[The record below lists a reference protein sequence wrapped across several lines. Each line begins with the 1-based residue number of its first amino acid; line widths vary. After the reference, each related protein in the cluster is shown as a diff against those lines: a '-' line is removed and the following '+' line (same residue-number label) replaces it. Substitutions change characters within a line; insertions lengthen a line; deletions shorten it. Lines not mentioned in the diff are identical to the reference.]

1 MSATLQEGA
10 ALSLIA
16 SCPRGLADLLVQE
29 LQSCG
34 ALEIRERT
42 TGVSFQGS
50 LECAYRVC
58 LESRTANRLFLEI
71 ASFNAATTEE
81 FYTELRRIDWTA
93 HLGPEATLACDFSG
107 QHPQITHTHF
117 GALKMK
123 DAICDGLRAWAGYRP
138 DVQRERPDV
147 RVHAH
152 ANGEQVS
159 VSIDLSGE
167 SLHRR
172 GYRGAAGEAPLKEN
186 VAAGILLRAGWP
198 QLAAEGAG
206 FLDPLCG
213 SGTLVIEAAL
223 MAADRAPGLGREY
236 FGFLG
241 WRGHDAALWSRVLA
255 AAQAR
260 VREVPPG
267 HRPLRGVDKDAA
279 SIQAAVG
286 NAQRAGIAPWVHFST
301 GFLAQA
307 QPPVG
312 QTTGLLAT
320 NPPYGVRMEDVE
332 GARLV
337 HRELG
342 TVLRERFQGWQAAV
356 FTGMPELGLELGIR
370 ARRTHTLWNGAIE
383 CRLLR
388 LTVEAASFREVGQ
401 KRTGLTADAQAA
413 ATPGARMFANRL
425 AKNLKRLDSW
435 ARDQG
440 VFNVRLYDAD
450 MPEYALA
457 IDRYGILGE
466 ASPEQ
471 WLYVQEYE
479 APSSIDP
486 EAVRRRRTEA
496 LSVLS
501 EVTGV
506 PGERIRV
513 RLRRKQSGA
522 DQYRKLESQAVFH
535 ETGEAGL
542 RFWVN
547 FDDYLDTGLFLDH
560 RITRQRLG
568 ATAGGKRFLNL
579 FCYTATATAHAAAGG
594 ARASTSVDLS
604 RTYLQWARR
613 NLDLNDV
620 PREPHEL
627 VQADCREW
635 LENAVAAGER
645 YDLVF
650 LDPPTFSNSKR
661 MQGVLDLNRDH
672 GALIELCTRLLSP
685 GGLLVF
691 STNAQRF
698 KLDESISIR
707 HEVTDISRAT
717 IALDFERNPRIHR
730 CFEIRPRGAATADP

>member
-1 MSATLQEGA
+1 MSAPLEDGA
-10 ALSLIA
+10 TLSLIA

-29 LQSCG
+29 LKGFG
-34 ALEIRERT
+34 ADGIRERT
-42 TGVSFQGS
+42 TGVSFQGT

-71 ASFNAATTEE
+71 ASFNAATADE
-81 FYTELRRIDWTA
+81 FYAQLRRIDWTQ
-93 HLGPEATLACDFSG
+93 HLGPQATLACDFSG

-117 GALKMK
+117 GALKLK

-152 ANGEQVS
+152 ANNEQLTI
-159 VSIDLSGE
+159 SIDLSGE

-186 VAAGILLRAGWP
+186 VAAGILLRSGWP
-198 QLAAEGAG
+198 QLAADGAG

-223 MAADRAPGLGREY
+223 IAAGRAPGLTREY
-236 FGFLG
+236 FGFSG
-241 WRGHDAALWSRVLA
+241 WKGHEPALWEQVR
-255 AAQAR
+255 AQALAQ
-260 VREVPPG
+260 VREVPEG
-267 HRPLRGVDKDAA
+267 HQPLRGVDRDAA
-279 SIQAAVG
+279 SVRAAVG
-286 NAQRAGIAPWVHFST
+286 NAQRAGVAPWVHFST
-301 GFLAQA
+301 GLLAQS
-307 QPPVG
+307 QPLAG
-312 QTTGLLAT
+312 QTTGLLVT
-320 NPPYGVRMEDVE
+320 NPPYGVRMEDMA
-332 GARLV
+332 GARVV

-342 TVLRERFQGWQAAV
+342 IVLREQFQGWHAAV
-356 FTGMPELGLELGIR
+356 FTGTPELGLELGIR

-401 KRTGLTADAQAA
+401 KRTGLTADVQAA

-457 IDRYGILGE
+457 IDRYGIVGE
-466 ASPEQ
+466 SGPED

-479 APSSIDP
+479 APASIDP
-486 EAVRRRRTEA
+486 EAVRRRRGEA
-496 LSVLS
+496 LSVLT

-513 RLRRKQSGA
+513 RLRRKQSGGG
-522 DQYRKLESQAVFH
+522 QYRKLESQAVFH
-535 ETGEAGL
+535 MTREAAL

-560 RITRQRLG
+560 RITRERLG
-568 ATAGGKRFLNL
+568 AQATGRRFLNL

-594 ARASTSVDLS
+594 ARASTSVDMS

-613 NLDLNDV
+613 NLDLNGLS
-620 PREPHEL
+620 REPHEL
-627 VQADCREW
+627 IQADCRQW
-635 LENAVAAGER
+635 LDEAVAARER
-645 YDLVF
+645 YDLIF

-661 MQGVLDLNRDH
+661 MEGVLDVSRDH
-672 GALIELCTRLLSP
+672 AALIELCTQLL
-685 GGLLVF
+685 GREGLLVF

-698 KLDESISIR
+698 KLDESLSER
-707 HEVTDISRAT
+707 HAITDISRAT
-717 IALDFERNPRIHR
+717 IALDYERNPRIHR
-730 CFEIRPRGAATADP
+730 CFEIRLKADP

>member
-1 MSATLQEGA
+1 MQDTSQHE
-10 ALSLIA
+10 ALLPLLA

-29 LQSCG
+29 LNACG
-34 ALEIRERT
+34 ASAVRERT

-71 ASFNAATTEE
+71 ATFNAASTDE
-81 FYTELRRIDWTA
+81 FYAELRRIDWTR
-93 HLGPEATLACDFSG
+93 HVGPQATLACDFSG

-117 GALKMK
+117 GALKLK

-172 GYRGAAGEAPLKEN
+172 GYRGEAGEAPLKEN

-198 QLAAEGAG
+198 QLAADGAG
-206 FLDPLCG
+206 FLDPMCG

-223 MAADRAPGLGREY
+223 IAAHRAPGLSRDY

-241 WRGHDAALWSRVLA
+241 WRGHDAALWARVRA
-255 AAQAR
+255 AAQAQ
-260 VREVPPG
+260 VRELPPG
-267 HRPLRGVDKDAA
+267 HLPLRGIDRDAA
-279 SIQAAVG
+279 SIRAASG
-286 NAQRAGIAPWVHFST
+286 NAQRAGIGPWVHFST
-301 GFLAQA
+301 GLLAQA
-307 QPPVG
+307 QPLPG
-312 QTTGLLAT
+312 QTPGLLAT
-320 NPPYGVRMEDVE
+320 NPPYGVRMEDLA
-332 GARLV
+332 GARV
-337 HRELG
+337 AHRELG
-342 TVLRERFQGWQAAV
+342 IVLREQFPGWHAAV
-356 FTGMPELGLELGIR
+356 FTGTPELGLELGIR
-370 ARRTHTLWNGAIE
+370 ARRTHTMWNGAIE

-388 LTVEAASFREVGQ
+388 LTVEAASFREVGR
-401 KRTGLTADAQAA
+401 KRTGLTADAQSAA
-413 ATPGARMFANRL
+413 APGARMFANRL
-425 AKNLKRLDSW
+425 AKNLKRFDSW
-435 ARDQG
+435 AREQG

-466 ASPEQ
+466 AGPED

-486 EAVRRRRTEA
+486 EAAKRRRGEA
-496 LSVLS
+496 LSVLT

-513 RLRRKQSGA
+513 RLRRKQSGGG
-522 DQYRKLESQAVFH
+522 QYRKLESQAVFH
-535 ETGEAGL
+535 MAREAGR

-560 RITRQRLG
+560 RITRERLG
-568 ATAGGKRFLNL
+568 AQARGGRFLNL
-579 FCYTATATAHAAAGG
+579 FCYTATATVHAAAGG
-594 ARASTSVDLS
+594 ARASTSVDMS

-613 NLDLNDV
+613 NLDLNDI

-627 VQADCREW
+627 IQADCREW
-635 LENAVAAGER
+635 LDQAVAAGER
-645 YDLVF
+645 FDLVF

-661 MQGVLDLNRDH
+661 MQGVLDVSRDH
-672 GALIELCTRLLSP
+672 SMLIELCTQLLNHD
-685 GGLLVF
+685 GLLVF

-698 KLDESISIR
+698 KLDESISAR
-707 HEVTDISRAT
+707 HAVTDISRAT

-730 CFEIRPRGAATADP
+730 CFEIRPR

>member
-1 MSATLQEGA
+1 MSVPLEAGA

-29 LQSCG
+29 LKEFG
-34 ALEIRERT
+34 ATDLGERT
-42 TGVSFQGS
+42 TGVSFQGT

-58 LESRTANRLFLEI
+58 LGSRTANRLFLAI
-71 ASFNAATTEE
+71 GSFVAATTDE
-81 FYTELRRIDWTA
+81 FYAEVRRIDWTQ
-93 HLGPEATLACDFSG
+93 HVGPQATLACDFSG

-117 GALKMK
+117 GALKLK

-152 ANGEQVS
+152 ANHEQVTI
-159 VSIDLSGE
+159 SIDLSGE

-198 QLAAEGAG
+198 QLAADDAG
-206 FLDPLCG
+206 FLDPMCG

-223 MAADRAPGLGREY
+223 IAAGRAPGLTRDY
-236 FGFLG
+236 FGFSG
-241 WRGHDAALWSRVLA
+241 WRGHDPGLWE
-255 AAQAR
+255 R
-260 VREVPPG
+260 VRTQALAQVRAVPPE
-267 HRPLRGVDKDAA
+267 HRPLRGIDRDAA
-279 SIQAAVG
+279 SIRAAVD
-286 NAQRAGIAPWVHFST
+286 NAQRAGVAPWVHFST
-301 GFLAQA
+301 GLLAHS
-307 QPPVG
+307 QPLG
-312 QTTGLLAT
+312 GEATGLLAT
-320 NPPYGVRMEDVE
+320 NPPYGVRMEDMA
-332 GARLV
+332 GARV
-337 HRELG
+337 AHRELG
-342 TVLRERFQGWQAAV
+342 IVLREQFQGWHAAV
-356 FTGMPELGLELGIR
+356 FTGTPELGLELGIR

-388 LTVEAASFREVGQ
+388 LTVEAASFREVGH
-401 KRTGLTADAQAA
+401 KRTGLTADAQSA

-457 IDRYGILGE
+457 IDRYGIAGE
-466 ASPEQ
+466 SGPED

-479 APSSIDP
+479 APSSIEP
-486 EAVRRRRTEA
+486 EAVRRRRGEA
-496 LSVLS
+496 LSVLT

-513 RLRRKQSGA
+513 RLRRKQSGGG
-522 DQYRKLESQAVFH
+522 QYRKLESQSVFH
-535 ETGEAGL
+535 MAREAAL
-542 RFWVN
+542 RLWVN

-560 RITRQRLG
+560 RITRERLG
-568 ATAGGKRFLNL
+568 AAARGRRFLNL
-579 FCYTATATAHAAAGG
+579 FCYTATATVHAAAGG
-594 ARASTSVDLS
+594 ARASTSVDMS

-613 NLDLNDV
+613 NLDLNGLA
-620 PREPHEL
+620 REPHDL
-627 VQADCREW
+627 IQADCRQW
-635 LENAVAAGER
+635 LEDAVAARER
-645 YDLVF
+645 YDLIF

-661 MQGVLDLNRDH
+661 MQGVLDVSRDH
-672 GALIELCTRLLSP
+672 STLIELCTRLLD
-685 GGLLVF
+685 GDGLLVF

-698 KLDESISIR
+698 KLDESISER
-707 HEVTDISRAT
+707 HAVTDISRAT
-717 IALDFERNPRIHR
+717 IALDYERNPRIHR
-730 CFEIRPRGAATADP
+730 CFEIRPKAGP

>member
-1 MSATLQEGA
+1 MSASPEDGT

-29 LQSCG
+29 LTVLG
-34 ALEIRERT
+34 ATAIRERA
-42 TGVSFQGS
+42 TGVSFEGT
-50 LECAYRVC
+50 LECAYRSC
-58 LESRTANRLFLEI
+58 LESRTANRVFLEI
-71 ASFNAATTEE
+71 ATFNAATAEE
-81 FYTELRRIDWTA
+81 FYAEARRIDWTA
-93 HLGPEATLACDFSG
+93 HLGPQATLACEFSG

-117 GALKMK
+117 GALKLK

-152 ANGEQVS
+152 ANGEQITL
-159 VSIDLSGE
+159 SIDLAGE

-186 VAAGILLRAGWP
+186 VAAGVLLRAGWP
-198 QLAAEGAG
+198 KLAAEGAG
-206 FLDPLCG
+206 FLDPMCG

-223 MAADRAPGLGREY
+223 IAAGRAPGLGRDY

-241 WRGHDAALWSRVLA
+241 WRGHDPGVWERVH
-255 AAQAR
+255 AQAQAQ
-260 VREVPPG
+260 VRERPPE
-267 HRPLRGVDKDAA
+267 HKPLRGVDRDAA
-279 SIQAAVG
+279 AIRAAVA
-286 NAQRAGIAPWVHFST
+286 NARRAGIEPWVHFST
-301 GFLAQA
+301 GLLAQS
-307 QPPVG
+307 QPLPGEAV
-312 QTTGLLAT
+312 GLLAT
-320 NPPYGVRMEDVE
+320 NPPYGVRMEDMA
-332 GARLV
+332 GARV
-337 HRELG
+337 AHRELG
-342 TVLRERFQGWQAAV
+342 IALREHFQGWHAAV
-356 FTGMPELGLELGIR
+356 LTGTPELGLELGIR

-388 LTVEAASFREVGQ
+388 LTVETASFREVGQ
-401 KRTGLTADAQAA
+401 KRTGLTADAQSA

-457 IDRYGILGE
+457 IDRYGIVAE
-466 ASPEQ
+466 AGPED

-486 EAVRRRRTEA
+486 EAVRRRRGEA
-496 LSVLS
+496 LSVLT

-522 DQYRKLESQAVFH
+522 DQYRKLESQSVFH
-535 ETGEAGL
+535 MTREAGL

-560 RITRQRLG
+560 RITRERLG
-568 ATAGGKRFLNL
+568 AQARGRRFLNL
-579 FCYTATATAHAAAGG
+579 FCYTATATAHTAAGG
-594 ARASTSVDLS
+594 ASASTSVDMS

-613 NLDLNDV
+613 NLDLNGL
-620 PREPHEL
+620 PREAHEL
-627 VQADCREW
+627 IQADCRQW
-635 LENAVAAGER
+635 LEEAVAARER

-661 MQGVLDLNRDH
+661 MQGVLDVSRDH
-672 GALIELCTRLLSP
+672 GALIDLTTQLLNRD
-685 GGLLVF
+685 GLLVF

-698 KLDESISIR
+698 RLDESLSER
-707 HEVTDISRAT
+707 HAVTDISRAT
-717 IALDFERNPRIHR
+717 IAPDYERNPRIHR
-730 CFEIRPRGAATADP
+730 CFEIRLR